1 MFETDNFSFDENEND
16 NFNSNLS
23 LGDAAASYPQLVY
36 RSIAVPTLSRAD
48 NSFVAFQDS
57 YRSSAPIDQNLD
69 NLFLKNKSDHS
80 SYGISHIERNKN
92 ECPDRPV
99 LLMRTH
105 FEIEEEPS
113 SPKSVQTSTF
123 SKIVSRLNACLLQ
136 FSEYDFSAFSPTDY
150 MWQGKYIRGSSS
162 CEIHVFIYQDRNSRR
177 FIVET
182 QRIKGDSK
190 PFLTF
195 HSDFKALVTSTKK
208 AEKPVNHLQ
217 FTPLDHPSVSDDK
230 FLVGL
235 QPIFI
240 MADAPNIEAR
250 LESAKMLCD
259 LFVQNKSQLQLE
271 QCKRSCVR
279 SLETLL
285 ADPFDDVKQHAIMA
299 LANLADIPGY
309 EMELIQS
316 SILSV
321 VWSLIDEDDADAVN
335 QFETIQMRREC
346 ARIVSSLTR
355 HFATSVLEYI
365 SLEEL
370 KARMPFIKDVR
381 LLGHLKKA
389 TENLQ
394 KILN

>member
-1 MFETDNFSFDENEND
+1 MFESDFSFDENEND

-23 LGDAAASYPQLVY
+23 LGDPAATYPQLVY
-36 RSIAVPTLSRAD
+36 RSIAVPTLSR
-48 NSFVAFQDS
+48 NENTFVAFQDS
-57 YRSSAPIDQNLD
+57 YRSHGAPIDQNLD
-69 NLFLKNKSDHS
+69 NLFLKTKNDQS
-80 SYGISHIERNKN
+80 SYGITHSERNKN
-92 ECPDRPV
+92 ECPGRPV

-105 FEIEEEPS
+105 FEIDEEPS
-113 SPKSVQTSTF
+113 SPKSAQTSTF
-123 SKIVSRLNACLLQ
+123 SKVVSRLNACLLQ
-136 FSEYDFSAFSPTDY
+136 FSEYDFSPFSQTDY

-162 CEIHVFIYQDRNSRR
+162 CEIHVFIYQDRDTGR

-208 AEKPVNHLQ
+208 VEKPVNHLQ
-217 FTPLDHPSVSDDK
+217 FTPLDHPPVSDEQFFK
-230 FLVGL
+230 GI
-235 QPIFI
+235 QPIFV

-271 QCKRSCVR
+271 QCKQSCVR

-285 ADPFDDVKQHAIMA
+285 ADPFDDVRQHAIMA

-321 VWSLIDEDDADAVN
+321 VLSLIDEDEVDTGN

-346 ARIVSSLTR
+346 GRIVSSLTR

-370 KARMPFIKDVR
+370 KAKMSFVKDVR
-381 LLGHLKKA
+381 LHGHLKKA

-394 KILN
+394 KFLN